1 MCQYYTYL
9 SVIIKY
15 TWCTVCLMLLCN
27 YIHVSVILI
36 FRFDILKNHVK
47 DAKLEIKNVITHTR
61 TINFVAI
68 ILLNLHVSDVE
79 VKRKSALAYRGFLI
93 VGS

>member
-1 MCQYYTYL
+1 
-9 SVIIKY
+9 
-15 TWCTVCLMLLCN
+15 
-27 YIHVSVILI
+27 
-36 FRFDILKNHVK
+36 LKNHVK